1 MWWRLFIEEYRD
13 EPTLNWVKMFYN
25 KETFTQKLLLQ
36 ADLEHMG
43 WCHSGEQPIKC
54 SQLQFAWNKKHLK
67 WRACLGRCGV
77 SRKKNYRKTK
87 IQLNKRKV
95 SSRVVIHNL
104 WKHWIFYL
112 RFFAKVSS
120 VANREKVGAPGVSG
134 HFEKLVQQ
142 VEVLKWFNQEDLLEF
157 SKTQMTAS
165 K

>member
-1 MWWRLFIEEYRD
+1 MSRHLIEWKCFIIR
-13 EPTLNWVKMFYN
+13 
-25 KETFTQKLLLQ
+25 KLLLKSFCCKRILDIW
-36 ADLEHMG
+36 AG
-43 WCHSGEQPIKC
+43 ATGGEQPIKC

-77 SRKKNYRKTK
+77 SRKKTIEKPKFNWINGKFRA
-87 IQLNKRKV
+87 
-95 SSRVVIHNL
+95 VVIHNL

-142 VEVLKWFNQEDLLEF
+142 VEILKWFNQEDLLEF